1 MTKIYDVSMPLRE
14 GMIIYP
20 GDAPFQRE
28 EYRRMAEGASS
39 NNSRLMMGAHTGT
52 HIDAPRHFI
61 DGAAS
66 IEAIPPEVLV
76 GPCRVFKA
84 EAGEAIEASEL
95 ERFDWT
101 GVARALFKTR
111 NSALLSLDRFD
122 ERFVYLARSAA
133 ELLVARGIKLV
144 GVDYL
149 SIDRFH
155 SSDHPAHLILLGA
168 GMVAIEGLNLSAIE
182 PGDYELICAP
192 LLVVGS
198 EAAPARVF
206 LRQA

>member
-1 MTKIYDVSMPLRE
+1 MSKIYDVSMPLRE
-14 GMIIYP
+14 GMIVYP
-20 GDAPFQRE
+20 GDAPFERD
-28 EYRRMAEGASS
+28 EYRRISAGASS

-66 IEAIPPEVLV
+66 MDAIAPDVLV
-76 GPCRVFKA
+76 GPCRVFKSDA
-84 EAGEAIEASEL
+84 SEAIEAAEL
-95 ERFDWT
+95 ERHDWKDVT
-101 GVARALFKTR
+101 RALFKTR

-133 ELLVARGIKLV
+133 EFLVARGIKLV

-149 SIDRFH
+149 SIDKFH
-155 SSDHPAHLILLGA
+155 SPDHPAHLLLLGA
-168 GMVAIEGLNLSAIE
+168 GAVAIEGLNLAAVE

-192 LLVVGS
+192 LLVVGG

-206 LRQA
+206 LRG

>member
-1 MTKIYDVSMPLRE
+1 
-14 GMIIYP
+14 
-20 GDAPFQRE
+20 
-28 EYRRMAEGASS
+28 MAEGASS

-168 GMVAIEGLNLSAIE
+168 GVVAIEGLNLSAIE